1 MKKLSLK
8 MATLVAA
15 VMMSLTVK
23 AETQDVGGRV
33 IDQNG
38 EPLGFVSVA
47 LLSADSTY
55 IQGATSDE
63 NGAFMIQT
71 TDACCILR
79 LSFIGYRTQY
89 VDVKGTDVGTIQM
102 EEDQPMLSEIIVKGQ
117 KPKTKLTGNSM
128 ITTIQGT
135 ILGQSG
141 TAKEMLA
148 KVPGMT
154 AKGEE
159 LEVLGKGTPI
169 IYINGRKMHDKN
181 ELKRLRSEEIAS
193 VEVITNPGAQYDA
206 TISSVVRI
214 KTIRREGDGFGFD
227 LNTGFNQDLRFG
239 ESDPNAQLNLRYR
252 HNNLDLFG
260 MVNYWKWDQTTLFS
274 DEQSNYLTPH
284 LHPSP
289 QGEEPGVGP
298 HLHPSPRGEGSGVGY
313 RGVLSIN
320 QNSHSKNHFK
330 NTGIDY
336 NLGFNWQ
343 IAENHS
349 VGVRLQR
356 NDRFNATTDLMLET
370 DVEHRYLDT
379 QERQKEHS
387 SSTQD
392 EHRHTFYNW
401 EGNAYYNG
409 RTGKLGIDLNMD
421 FLTDKTNVE
430 NHINE
435 QKSAAAYSSFFTFHS
450 SLSQMEQNNSTFTRL
465 WASKLVLTYPVWKG
479 QLEAGTE
486 LSFVTRNNSS
496 SITNYPLPASDS
508 KVKENNAAAF
518 VAYNFNLELLGNIS
532 AGLRY
537 EHVGFDYTDL
547 LDATNDMTR
556 YQDEFF
562 PSLSWAKQFGPVQT
576 SVAYSFKTIRPDY
589 NSLSDRITY
598 INSYTLMQGDPTLKN
613 ATMQEVSLNARYKWV
628 NLFAAYERRD
638 NTSSQLPR
646 AYGNEG
652 MIMMKRVNL
661 EDPVRNLAVFLSANP
676 TFGIW
681 SPNWTVGGQKFWNTM
696 EFDDPRNGQWSTVN
710 GQWETGKV
718 KETYTKPIFFIDLN
732 NAFRLPHRWQ
742 VEANMNIMTK
752 GDVINFHMESASY
765 RLGFVVQK
773 CWLKNDALCL
783 RASIN
788 DVLQRSVQDV
798 RMSCGGYQLTESQVC
813 SNHRLDITLR
823 YTFNASKSKYKGTG
837 AGQAER
843 QRM

>member
-1 MKKLSLK
+1 MVAIAATMM
-8 MATLVAA
+8 MANV
-15 VMMSLTVK
+15 TVS
-23 AETQDVGGRV
+23 AQLNDSISMDTTVWYNQTQLL
-33 IDQNG
+33 G
-38 EPLGFVSVA
+38 EVVVKS
-47 LLSADSTY
+47 
-55 IQGATSDE
+55 
-63 NGAFMIQT
+63 
-71 TDACCILR
+71 R
-79 LSFIGYRTQY
+79 L
-89 VDVKGTDVGTIQM
+89 
-102 EEDQPMLSEIIVKGQ
+102 
-117 KPKTKLTGNSM
+117 PKTKLKGNS
-128 ITTIQGT
+128 IVTRIKGSV
-135 ILGQSG
+135 LSQSG
-141 TAKEMLA
+141 TAQEMLA

-159 LEVLGKGTPI
+159 LEVLGKGTPV

-181 ELKRLRSEEIAS
+181 ELKRLHSEEIAS

-227 LNTGFNQDLRFG
+227 LSTDLNQDLRFG

-252 HNNLDLFG
+252 HDNLDLFG
-260 MVNYWKWDQTTLFS
+260 MVNYWKWDQTTLFR
-274 DEQSNYLTPH
+274 DEQSNNLPTN
-284 LHPSP
+284 
-289 QGEEPGVGP
+289 
-298 HLHPSPRGEGSGVGY
+298 RGIK
-313 RGVLSIN
+313 SII
-320 QNSHSKNHFK
+320 QNSHSRNHFK
-330 NTGIDY
+330 NNGIDY

-349 VGVRLQR
+349 VGVRVQR
-356 NDRFNATTDLMLET
+356 NDRFNASTDLMLET
-370 DVEHRYLDT
+370 DIEHLPYPLT
-379 QERQKEHS
+379 PGLTPNSYPKGEGNFKGEGETYSKEHS

-401 EGNAYYNG
+401 ESNAYYNG
-409 RTGKLGIDLNMD
+409 QIDKLGIDLNMD
-421 FLTDKTNVE
+421 FLTDKTVVD

-435 QKSAAAYSSFFTFHS
+435 QKSAAANSSLYPLRS
-450 SLSQMEQNNSTFTRL
+450 SLSQMEQDNSTTVSL
-465 WASKLVLTYPVWKG
+465 WAAKLVLTYPVWKG
-479 QLEAGTE
+479 QLDAGTE
-486 LSFVTRNNSS
+486 LSFVTRSNSS

-508 KVKENNAAAF
+508 KVKENNTAAF
-518 VAYNFNLELLGNIS
+518 ITYNFNLEQLGNLS

-537 EHVGFDYTDL
+537 EHVGFDYTDR
-547 LDATNDMTR
+547 LDAANNMTR

-562 PSLSWAKQFGPVQT
+562 PSLSWARQFGPVQT
-576 SVAYSFKTIRPDY
+576 SLAYSFKTIRPDY

-613 ATMQEVSLNARYKWV
+613 ATMQEVSLNASYKIPAGAPTRSLWL

-638 NTSSQLPR
+638 NTLSQLPY

-652 MIMMKRVNL
+652 MVMMKRVNL

-696 EFDDPRNGQWSTVN
+696 EFDDPRS
-710 GQWETGKV
+710 ETGKV
-718 KETYTKPIFFIDLN
+718 KETYSKPIFFIDLN
-732 NAFRLPHRWQ
+732 NTFRLPHRWQ
-742 VEANMNIMTK
+742 LEANMNIMTK
-752 GDVINFHMESASY
+752 GDVINFHMQSASY

-783 RASIN
+783 RAGIN
-788 DVLQRSVQDV
+788 DVLQRSVQDM
-798 RMSCGGYQLTESQVC
+798 RMDCGGYQMTESQER
-813 SNHRLDITLR
+813 SNHRLDISLR

>member
-1 MKKLSLK
+1 
-8 MATLVAA
+8 
-15 VMMSLTVK
+15 
-23 AETQDVGGRV
+23 
-33 IDQNG
+33 
-38 EPLGFVSVA
+38 
-47 LLSADSTY
+47 
-55 IQGATSDE
+55 
-63 NGAFMIQT
+63 MIQT

-89 VDVKGTDVGTIQM
+89 VNVKGSDVGTIQM

-117 KPKTKLTGNSM
+117 LPKTKLTGNSM
-128 ITTIQGT
+128 VTTIQGT
-135 ILGQSG
+135 ILGTSG

-154 AKGEE
+154 LKGDE

-169 IYINGRKMHDKN
+169 FYINGRKMHDKE

-227 LNTGFNQDLRFG
+227 LNTGFNQNLRFG

-260 MVNYWKWDQTTLFS
+260 MVNYWKWDQTSLYY
-274 DEQSNYLTPH
+274 DDQSNYLPTDK
-284 LHPSP
+284 
-289 QGEEPGVGP
+289 
-298 HLHPSPRGEGSGVGY
+298 
-313 RGVLSIN
+313 GVLNIV
-320 QNSHSKNHFK
+320 QNSHSRNHFK
-330 NTGIDY
+330 NNGIDY

-349 VGVRLQR
+349 VGARIQR
-356 NDRFNATTDLMLET
+356 NDRFNATTDLMVET
-370 DVEHRYLDT
+370 DVEHRFLDT
-379 QERQKEHS
+379 QERQKEHNS
-387 SSTQD
+387 SIQD
-392 EHRHTFYNW
+392 EHRHTYYNW

-409 RTGKLGIDLNMD
+409 QVDKLGIDLNVD
-421 FLTDKTNVE
+421 FLTDKTVVN

-435 QKSAAAYSSFFTFHS
+435 LINHTDHHA
-450 SLSQMEQNNSTFTRL
+450 MEQDNSTFTRL
-465 WASKLVLTYPVWKG
+465 WATKLVLTYPVWKG

-486 LSFVTRNNSS
+486 FSFVTRYNNSR
-496 SITNYPLPASDS
+496 ITNYPLPASDS
-508 KVKENNAAAF
+508 KVKENNIAAF
-518 VAYNFNLELLGNIS
+518 VAYSLNLEKLGNFS

-537 EHVGFDYTDL
+537 EHVGFDYTDQL
-547 LDATNDMTR
+547 NADNNMTR

-562 PSLSWAKQFGPVQT
+562 PSLSWARQFGPVQT
-576 SVAYSFKTIRPDY
+576 SVAYSFKTFRPDY

-598 INSYTLMQGDPTLKN
+598 INSFTLLQGDPTLKN
-613 ATMQEVSLNARYKWV
+613 ATMQEVSLNARYKWL

-638 NTSSQLPR
+638 NTLTQLPY

-652 MIMMKRVNL
+652 IIMIKRVNL
-661 EDPVRNLAVFLSANP
+661 TEPVRNLAVFLSANP
-676 TFGIW
+676 TFNSSIFKFFNFEY

-696 EFDDPRNGQWSTVN
+696 EFDDPRSA
-710 GQWETGKV
+710 TGKV
-718 KETYTKPIFFIDLN
+718 KESYTKPIFFIDLN

-742 VEANMNIMTK
+742 LEANMNIMSK
-752 GDVINFHMESASY
+752 GDVINFRMQSASY
-765 RLGFVVQK
+765 NLGFVVQK

-783 RASIN
+783 RASIS
-788 DVLQRSVQDV
+788 DVLQRSSQTIHMD
-798 RMSCGGYQLTESQVC
+798 CGGYQNTEDAVR
-813 SNHRLDITLR
+813 SNHRLNISLR

-843 QRM
+843 QRMSN